1 MKRILL
7 VGGPC
12 DGQVKTIDDGLNVLC
27 CRQPRKFDPFEDGRS
42 GRKPVDVEP
51 THRYVEVVFGE
62 QKPLR
67 IFKLDTLQDDDVLHR
82 LAHFYADKH
91 ELIEG

>member
-1 MKRILL
+1 LSQKHPQLS
-7 VGGPC
+7 
-12 DGQVKTIDDGLNVLC
+12 QNVAFVAF
-27 CRQPRKFDPFEDGRS
+27 QIK
-42 GRKPVDVEP
+42 
-51 THRYVEVVFGE
+51 RYVEVVFGG

-91 ELIEG
+91 ELIEGNKQCIIQTRPKLVSKTAPNQH

>member
-12 DGQVKTIDDGLNVLC
+12 NGQVKTIDDGLTVLC
-27 CRQPRKFDPFEDGRS
+27 FKQPKKFDPFEDC
-42 GRKPVDVEP
+42 KPVKMEP
-51 THRYVEVVFGE
+51 IHRYVEVVFGE

-67 IFKLDTLQDDDVLHR
+67 VFKLDTLQDDDVLHK

-91 ELIEG
+91 DPIEA